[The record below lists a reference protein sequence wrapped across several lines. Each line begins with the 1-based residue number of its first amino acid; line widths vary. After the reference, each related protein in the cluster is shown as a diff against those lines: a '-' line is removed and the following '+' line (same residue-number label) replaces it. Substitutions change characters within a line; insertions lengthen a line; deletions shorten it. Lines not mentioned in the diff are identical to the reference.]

1 MTTSADILRALRNL
15 CGEAGAR
22 VTVAQIASNAGV
34 SEKTVRRALPKLV
47 RAGLVTRDG
56 GQGAV
61 ATFRTS
67 DTPQK
72 NGRMTE
78 VPGRI
83 YEDPADLTP
92 GAEYTRILPG
102 KLDEVRADRA
112 RFYHARTGR
121 WPSWALGVVG

>member
-1 MTTSADILRALRNL
+1 MTATPDILRALRKL
-15 CGEAGAR
+15 CGESGAR
-22 VTVAQIASNAGV
+22 VTVAAIAKAAGV

-47 RAGLVTRDG
+47 HAGLVTREG

-67 DTPQK
+67 VTTQK

-78 VPGRI
+78 VPNRI

-92 GAEYTRILPG
+92 GAEYSPIPPG
-102 KLDEVRADRA
+102 KLDEVRRDRA
-112 RFYHARTGR
+112 RVMFARTGR
-121 WPSWALGVVG
+121 WPSWAQEVRR